1 MQHAEKEVGD
11 DSDDSEDTAFED
23 ILSYND
29 ICEYLTREISEEDG
43 ENWQFR
49 RILGHQHTPQK
60 YPDRMGS

>member
-1 MQHAEKEVGD
+1 MQRAEKEVGD

-43 ENWQFR
+43 ENWQF
-49 RILGHQHTPQK
+49 
-60 YPDRMGS
+60 